1 MSAHPGFSS
10 VPLFSCAKWQLA
22 LCATILFSLVGC
34 DAEVPKPVD
43 NSTSE
48 KTEAKETSGDNKEAE
63 TTDATPASGSV
74 KRIIILTNGNSPFWD
89 ACRAGLQD
97 AERELG
103 LKEAGLAAIVEVND
117 GTTGGQIDKLRQFK
131 SQSDIVAVGLAANVA
146 DNVGI
151 ADAMRDLQKK
161 GVKVITVDSDIKR
174 EKFRD
179 ARFAFVGT
187 DNFAGG
193 TDLGV
198 CAKSIL
204 PEGGGFVTFFGFAD
218 AQNVT
223 DRVGGFV
230 NGAGDKFKK
239 LDDMS
244 DETNRTRARDN
255 VRNAIQNF
263 GDELKVLVGIWSYNA
278 PAIVDVVKQMDK
290 RDKIKIVTFD
300 AEAVAIKQMSEGMID
315 AMVVQNPYQMGYQ
328 GVRLMKALVEDDKE
342 TVKEMFPKHGEPEG
356 DIFDTGLKVVVPN
369 DTKREDWGD
378 FGEKTEFLKLEDFQ
392 KWLAEYDLESS

>member
-1 MSAHPGFSS
+1 MSAHPRISSASYFSRTK
-10 VPLFSCAKWQLA
+10 LQLA

-48 KTEAKETSGDNKEAE
+48 KTEAKENSSENTESA
-63 TTDATPASGSV
+63 TTDTTPASSGV

-117 GTTGGQIDKLRQFK
+117 GTTGGQIAKLRQFN

-146 DNVGI
+146 NNVGI

-161 GVKVITVDSDIKR
+161 GVKVITIDSDVNR

-193 TDLGV
+193 KDLGS
-198 CAKSIL
+198 CAKSLL

-218 AQNVT
+218 AQNVI
-223 DRVGGFV
+223 DRVGGFEA
-230 NGAGDKFKK
+230 GAGDKFKK
-239 LDDMS
+239 LDGMS
-244 DETNRTRARDN
+244 DVTDRSRAAEN

-278 PAIVDVVKQMDK
+278 PAIATVVKQAGK
-290 RDKIKIVTFD
+290 RDQFKIVTFD
-300 AEAVAIKQMSEGMID
+300 AEKLAIEEMVNGMID

-369 DTKREDWGD
+369 DTKREDWGE
-378 FGEKTEFLKLEDFQ
+378 FGEKTEFLKLEDFR